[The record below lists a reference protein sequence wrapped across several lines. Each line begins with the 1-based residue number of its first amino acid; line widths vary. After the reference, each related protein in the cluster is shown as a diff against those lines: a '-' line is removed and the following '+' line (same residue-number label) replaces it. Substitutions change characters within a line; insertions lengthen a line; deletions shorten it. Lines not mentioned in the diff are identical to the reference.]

1 MALIKKN
8 SEVPSYTLIFMAE
21 LVNSTLHELH
31 AKTCICKIALSPYII
46 SPTFAR
52 YFKFIYHKT
61 DDENNKKRPLFMVF
75 GQLFHS
81 KQRVT
86 RADLGGG
93 STGSAPPPEM
103 TCGFLIQ
110 SYTNLLYRLIC
121 IFSRSHY
128 AIA

>member
-1 MALIKKN
+1 
-8 SEVPSYTLIFMAE
+8 
-21 LVNSTLHELH
+21 
-31 AKTCICKIALSPYII
+31 
-46 SPTFAR
+46 
-52 YFKFIYHKT
+52 
-61 DDENNKKRPLFMVF
+61 MVF

-93 STGSAPPPEM
+93 STGSALPPEM